1 MRRARA
7 APPPLGVVHDN
18 FRSAPRMSLER
29 AEALCGAHSKDVL
42 LPFLKAGMIGRE
54 EYSAQRPLSVTMRME
69 SRHTTGHH
77 EVTLVFQR
85 GGGVVL
91 GCDCVHG

>member
-1 MRRARA
+1 
-7 APPPLGVVHDN
+7 
-18 FRSAPRMSLER
+18 MSLER

-42 LPFLKAGMIGRE
+42 LPFLKDGMIGRE
-54 EYSAQRPLSVTMRME
+54 EYSAQRPLSIKMRVE